1 MPYELNVNV
10 CHGRHE
16 ITSKS
21 NPGNKTHLRCLSC
34 FLEPLLTV
42 PHSTVHHASFFWPC
56 FNNVLPCFLSPDMHT
71 RTHVHNTYMRIHSFI
86 LFSHV
91 LDDVWFRHI
100 FPSLASFTPLS
111 LYAVTPPRIYFL
123 CLTLWYFSSEA
134 ESSTL
139 LYMMLPSKELRPG
152 CTKVPRTSCH
162 RNRWSKFGRHFWCLF
177 VKSQQSGIYI
187 LLHPFSARTA
197 FQAKFKLSF
206 FVAHS
211 GPHLPFTTLSPQ
223 NNRSLNTRPTASK
236 LTYVTWY
243 SVTGL
248 LPHDPWLHVCTSMSH
263 KPGV

>member
-1 MPYELNVNV
+1 MPPSFDHVP
-10 CHGRHE
+10 
-16 ITSKS
+16 TMS
-21 NPGNKTHLRCLSC
+21 
-34 FLEPLLTV
+34 FLAFYPLTC
-42 PHSTVHHASFFWPC
+42 A
-56 FNNVLPCFLSPDMHT
+56 
-71 RTHVHNTYMRIHSFI
+71 HVHMCIIHICESV

-91 LDDVWFRHI
+91 LDDIWFRHI
-100 FPSLASFTPLS
+100 FPSLASFTFPS
-111 LYAVTPPRIYFL
+111 LYAVIPPRIYFQ
-123 CLTLWYFSSEA
+123 CFTLWYFSSEA

-139 LYMMLPSKELRPG
+139 LYMMLPSKEMRPG

-177 VKSQQSGIYI
+177 VESQQSGIYI
-187 LLHPFSARTA
+187 LLHPFSA

-206 FVAHS
+206 FVAHT

-223 NNRSLNTRPTASK
+223 NNRSLNTRLTASK